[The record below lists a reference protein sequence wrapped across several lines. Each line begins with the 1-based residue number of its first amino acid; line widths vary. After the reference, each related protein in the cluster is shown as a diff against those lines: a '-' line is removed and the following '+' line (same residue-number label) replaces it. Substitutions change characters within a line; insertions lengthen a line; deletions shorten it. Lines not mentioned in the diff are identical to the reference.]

1 MVERLSVNV
10 VLLYRFV
17 SLLYVHQLPFLEN
30 ERRILALASQKCVVC
45 NPLTIGENIIHDED
59 SQEAK
64 GG

>member
-17 SLLYVHQLPFLEN
+17 SLLYVRQLPFLEN
-30 ERRILALASQKCVVC
+30 ERGILALASQKCVVC
-45 NPLTIGENIIHDED
+45 NHLTIGENIIHDED